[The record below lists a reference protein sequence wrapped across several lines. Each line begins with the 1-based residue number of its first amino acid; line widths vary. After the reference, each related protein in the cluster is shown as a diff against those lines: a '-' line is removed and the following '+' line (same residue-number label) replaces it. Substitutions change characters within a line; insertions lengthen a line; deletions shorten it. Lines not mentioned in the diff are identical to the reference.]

1 MTLVRT
7 SPLPAIERQTRA
19 LAQIAKIRVP
29 SAGHTLTRKD
39 ALRLIQTYVDYY
51 NTVRLHSGIDYVT
64 PLDMLA
70 GR

>member
-1 MTLVRT
+1 
-7 SPLPAIERQTRA
+7 
-19 LAQIAKIRVP
+19 VP